1 MDQFI
6 TFLGNHYLLS
16 GALVVLVTLFILNEM
31 ARGGQSVSP
40 VALSQLANKESAR
53 IIDIRDG
60 NDFRAGHIAG
70 SENIPYAKLAEHI
83 AQLKSEPDRPIVIV
97 CNIGQTAGAAGVQ
110 LRTAGMTRVYKLDGG
125 ISGWKAQSLPLVRHK
140 K

>member
-40 VALSQLANKESAR
+40 VALSQLANKENAR

>member
-1 MDQFI
+1 MDQFV
-6 TFLGNHYLLS
+6 TFLANHYLLS
-16 GALVVLVTLFILNEM
+16 GAFVVLVILFVLNEM
-31 ARGGQSVSP
+31 GRGGQSVSP
-40 VALSQLANKESAR
+40 VGLSQLANKENAR
-53 IIDIRDG
+53 IIDIRDS

-70 SENIPYAKLAEHI
+70 SENIPYARLAEHI
-83 AQLKSEPDRPIVIV
+83 AQLKSEPDRPIVVV

-110 LRTAGMTRVYKLDGG
+110 LRTAGLTRVYKLDGG